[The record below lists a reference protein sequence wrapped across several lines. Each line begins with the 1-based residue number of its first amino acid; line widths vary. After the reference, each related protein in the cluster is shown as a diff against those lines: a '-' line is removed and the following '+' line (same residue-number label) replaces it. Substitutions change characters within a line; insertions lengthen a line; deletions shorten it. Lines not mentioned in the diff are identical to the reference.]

1 MTRKK
6 VNLTY
11 ILNNS
16 ARRNT
21 YKKRKLSFVKQLD
34 EITTLCDV
42 ETCTVIYSD
51 FDPQSVVWPSMNEV
65 RRLITKYQS
74 FPKADQGKRRV
85 NQETFTRQMLQK
97 IQEKLRRQ
105 ERENRHSE
113 MTHTMFQSMMNPQH
127 AMSGLNTEE
136 DFKELAR
143 VISQN
148 LMEVNR
154 MMDSSSSNPPP
165 PPQFDF
171 EGSGVG
177 GSQQLSWSQDEY
189 FMPPTHGGLG
199 SCMAPNMTCP
209 PPAMEFPPPNMG
221 FEHPNTGFETSYMN
235 FQPPSLEFQPANMEV
250 QPLPSDFQQNNM
262 PYNDPNMEFQPL
274 PSDFPQNGMPYP
286 SNPPPFPHY
295 HNEDMGPHDPSSH

>member
-1 MTRKK
+1 M
-6 VNLTY
+6 
-11 ILNNS
+11 
-16 ARRNT
+16 
-21 YKKRKLSFVKQLD
+21 KQLD

-42 ETCTVIYSD
+42 EACTLIYSD
-51 FDPQSVVWPSMNEV
+51 FDPQPVVWPSMDEV

-74 FPKADQGKRRV
+74 FPKVDQGKRKV
-85 NQETFTRQMLQK
+85 NQEIFTRQRLQK

-105 ERENRHSE
+105 ERENHRNE
-113 MTHTMFQSMMNPQH
+113 MTRIMFQSMMNPQH

-154 MMDSSSSNPPP
+154 MMDSSSFN
-165 PPQFDF
+165 
-171 EGSGVG
+171 
-177 GSQQLSWSQDEY
+177 
-189 FMPPTHGGLG
+189 PPTHGGFG

-209 PPAMEFPPPNMG
+209 LPAMEFPPPYNMG

-235 FQPPSLEFQPANMEV
+235 FQPPNLEFQPANMEV
-250 QPLPSDFQQNNM
+250 QPLQSDFQQNNM

>member
-21 YKKRKLSFVKQLD
+21 YEKRKLSVMKQLD

-42 ETCTVIYSD
+42 EACTVIYSD
-51 FDPQSVVWPSMNEV
+51 LDPQPVVWPSMDEV

-74 FPKADQGKRRV
+74 FPKVDQGKRKV
-85 NQETFTRQMLQK
+85 NQETFTRQRLQK
-97 IQEKLRRQ
+97 IQEKTRRQ
-105 ERENRHSE
+105 ERENHHNE
-113 MTHTMFQSMMNPQH
+113 MTRICFNPWMNPQH

-148 LMEVNR
+148 
-154 MMDSSSSNPPP
+154 MM
-165 PPQFDF
+165 
-171 EGSGVG
+171 
-177 GSQQLSWSQDEY
+177 
-189 FMPPTHGGLG
+189 
-199 SCMAPNMTCP
+199 
-209 PPAMEFPPPNMG
+209 
-221 FEHPNTGFETSYMN
+221 SYMN
-235 FQPPSLEFQPANMEV
+235 FQPPNLEFQPANMEV

-295 HNEDMGPHDPSSH
+295 HNEDMRPHDPSSH